1 MFHYKVACPSQ
12 FCNIWSAAE
21 AIVNGGQSVVAKR
34 KAAPADDA
42 LVAERV
48 RDAMPGLT
56 NSEKR
61 AAQAL
66 LANYPLLGLET
77 VARFAGQAGV
87 SAPSILRFV
96 GRIGFAS
103 YADFQRRLKNEVEAR
118 LLSPLEK
125 AGASP
130 RRTKPKPQSAFA
142 EEVTGNVAETFRRL
156 PAGEF
161 EAVAAILADPRRPLH
176 LLGGRFTDSLA
187 RYMTAHLRILRP
199 NVSHLEGQRANW
211 RDQLIDM
218 GSRDVL
224 FLIDIRRYQD
234 DLVELAAAAAKRR
247 VTTILLTDQW
257 LSPAARHSRHV
268 LPARISAPSAWDST
282 VALLALIEALIAEV
296 TARRGDASRERMAA
310 IEAIRGSARSD

>member
-1 MFHYKVACPSQ
+1 L
-12 FCNIWSAAE
+12 
-21 AIVNGGQSVVAKR
+21 GTG
-34 KAAPADDA
+34 D

-48 RDAMPGLT
+48 SDAMPGLT

-77 VARFAGQAGV
+77 VARFAGHAGV

-96 GRIGFAS
+96 ARIGFSS
-103 YADFQRRLKNEVEAR
+103 YADFQRRLMGEVEAR

-125 AGASP
+125 ADADGKGTRRHP
-130 RRTKPKPQSAFA
+130 RGKFA
-142 EEVTGNVAETFRRL
+142 DAVAANVAETFRRL

-161 EAVAAILADPRRPLH
+161 EAVAATLADPRRPLH
-176 LLGGRFTDSLA
+176 LLGGRFTDPLA

-234 DLVELAAAAAKRR
+234 DLVELAAEAAKRR

-257 LSPAARHSRHV
+257 LSPAARNARHV
-268 LPARISAPSAWDST
+268 LPARVAVPSAWDSS
-282 VALLALIEALIAEV
+282 VALLAVIEALIAEV
-296 TARRGDASRERMAA
+296 TARRGAESRSRMAA
-310 IEAIRGSARSD
+310 IEALRGDGGAGAP

>member
-1 MFHYKVACPSQ
+1 L
-12 FCNIWSAAE
+12 
-21 AIVNGGQSVVAKR
+21 VAKR
-34 KAAPADDA
+34 KVVRGDDD

-48 RDAMPGLT
+48 RAALPTLT

-96 GRIGFAS
+96 ARLGFTS
-103 YADFQRRLKNEVEAR
+103 YAGFQRRLKEEVEAR

-125 AGASP
+125 AEADRGRKARP
-130 RRTKPKPQSAFA
+130 RLRPAFA
-142 EEVTGNVAETFRRL
+142 DAVADNVAETFRRL

-161 EAVAAILADPRRPLH
+161 DAVAAILADPRRPLH
-176 LLGGRFTDSLA
+176 LLGGRFTDPLA

-218 GSRDVL
+218 GARDVL

-234 DLVELAAAAAKRR
+234 DLVELAAEAARRR

-257 LSPAARHSRHV
+257 LSPAARSARHV
-268 LPARISAPSAWDST
+268 LPARVAVPSAWDST

-310 IEAIRGSARSD
+310 IESIRGGAAAG

>member
-1 MFHYKVACPSQ
+1 
-12 FCNIWSAAE
+12 
-21 AIVNGGQSVVAKR
+21 VAKR
-34 KAAPADDA
+34 KEGQPDD

-48 RDAMPGLT
+48 RDAMPTLT

-77 VARFAGQAGV
+77 VARFAGQAGI

-103 YADFQRRLKNEVEAR
+103 YADFQRRLMDEVEAR

-125 AGASP
+125 AEAGGRKRPHP
-130 RRTKPKPQSAFA
+130 RGAFA
-142 EEVTGNVAETFRRL
+142 DAIAGNVAETFRRL

-161 EAVAAILADPRRPLH
+161 EAVAAILAEPRRPLH
-176 LLGGRFTDSLA
+176 LLGGRFTDPLA

-199 NVSHLEGQRANW
+199 NVGHLEGQRANW

-234 DLVELAAAAAKRR
+234 DLIELAAGAAKRR

-257 LSPAARHSRHV
+257 LSPAARNARHV
-268 LPARISAPSAWDST
+268 LPARVAVPSAWDSS
-282 VALLALIEALIAEV
+282 VALLAVIEALIAEV
-296 TARRGDASRERMAA
+296 TARRGAESRARMAA
-310 IEAIRGSARSD
+310 IEALRDGSEGGVR

>member
-1 MFHYKVACPSQ
+1 M
-12 FCNIWSAAE
+12 
-21 AIVNGGQSVVAKR
+21 AKR
-34 KAAPADDA
+34 KQAETDD

-48 RDAMPGLT
+48 RDALPGLT

-96 GRIGFAS
+96 GRIGFSS
-103 YADFQRRLKNEVEAR
+103 YAAFQRRLMGEVEAR

-125 AGASP
+125 AAADGKGGGRRHP
-130 RRTKPKPQSAFA
+130 RGAFA
-142 EEVTGNVAETFRRL
+142 DAVADNVAETFRRL

-161 EAVAAILADPRRPLH
+161 QAVAETVADPRRPLH
-176 LLGGRFTDSLA
+176 LLGGRFTDALA

-199 NVSHLEGQRANW
+199 NVSHLDGQRANW

-218 GSRDVL
+218 GPRDVL

-234 DLVELAAAAAKRR
+234 DLVELAAEAAKRR

-257 LSPAARHSRHV
+257 LSPVARNARHI
-268 LPARISAPSAWDST
+268 LPARVAVPSAWDSN
-282 VALLALIEALIAEV
+282 VALLAVIEALIAEV
-296 TARRGDASRERMAA
+296 TARRGAKSRARMAA
-310 IEAIRGSARSD
+310 IEALRGAGDPAR

>member
-1 MFHYKVACPSQ
+1 M
-12 FCNIWSAAE
+12 
-21 AIVNGGQSVVAKR
+21 AKR
-34 KAAPADDA
+34 KRAGTDD

-96 GRIGFAS
+96 GRIGFSS
-103 YADFQRRLKNEVEAR
+103 YADFQRRLMGEVEAR

-125 AGASP
+125 ADAGVEGRRKRRHP
-130 RRTKPKPQSAFA
+130 REAFA
-142 EEVTGNVAETFRRL
+142 GAVATNVAETFRRL
-156 PAGEF
+156 PASEF
-161 EAVAAILADPRRPLH
+161 EAVAAALADPRRPLH
-176 LLGGRFTDSLA
+176 LLGGRFTDPLA

-234 DLVELAAAAAKRR
+234 DLMELAAEAAKRR
-247 VTTILLTDQW
+247 VATILLTDQW
-257 LSPAARHSRHV
+257 LSPAARHARHI
-268 LPARISAPSAWDST
+268 LSARVAVPSAWDSS
-282 VALLALIEALIAEV
+282 VALLAVIEALVAEV
-296 TARRGDASRERMAA
+296 TARRGDESRSRMAA
-310 IEAIRGSARSD
+310 IEALRGAGGGNER

>member
-1 MFHYKVACPSQ
+1 M
-12 FCNIWSAAE
+12 
-21 AIVNGGQSVVAKR
+21 AKR
-34 KAAPADDA
+34 KQARADD

-48 RDAMPGLT
+48 RDAMPTLT
-56 NSEKR
+56 TSEKR

-103 YADFQRRLKNEVEAR
+103 YADFQRRLMGEVEAR

-125 AGASP
+125 AGADGGRRKRPQP
-130 RRTKPKPQSAFA
+130 RGRFA
-142 EEVTGNVAETFRRL
+142 DAIAGNVAETFRRL

-161 EAVAAILADPRRPLH
+161 EAIAAILAEPRRPLH
-176 LLGGRFTDSLA
+176 LLGGRFTDPLA

-199 NVSHLEGQRANW
+199 NVVHLEGQRANW

-224 FLIDIRRYQD
+224 FLVDIRRYQD
-234 DLVELAAAAAKRR
+234 DLVELAAEAAKRR

-257 LSPAARHSRHV
+257 LSPAAQNARYV
-268 LPARISAPSAWDST
+268 LPARVAVPSAWDST

-296 TARRGDASRERMAA
+296 TARRGAESRARMAA
-310 IEAIRGSARSD
+310 IERLRGGDDAGAG